1 MNHQTI
7 PNCPPEFSIEALADF
22 FNHQHDKLV
31 ATVSANGEPN
41 ISIMGTPRIAENGA
55 VEFEISD
62 PVSVT
67 LENMKVNKGIVFMC
81 YLPAERARDFTGA
94 RIQAE
99 VVEIITAG
107 EKIEQIRNKIRERH
121 GEEKAAE
128 LLATVTCRII
138 KVRPVVDR
146 GQRWNEPPF

>member
-107 EKIEQIRNKIRERH
+107 EKNRTNQEQNQGASWGRKSSGAISDSYLPDHKS
-121 GEEKAAE
+121 KA
-128 LLATVTCRII
+128 RS
-138 KVRPVVDR
+138 
-146 GQRWNEPPF
+146 